1 MPAAHSHTQVGSPTL
16 RDIFALKC
24 PGASARDGRLRFH
37 QYRTEEDRSKRWCE
51 GTTRMHKGL
60 ASHGHSSSEQ
70 SRGVDRTHREAP
82 SRIHLNHATQETL
95 AVWWD
100 KVWHVE
106 HTTLDLLQQL
116 PQVVIVKRQSPLWV
130 GRTALIMGSG
140 IRGGLGR
147 GCGEVEKWNK
157 KVRQVGSP
165 PARRTGSHHSSTHLP
180 FGHHTS
186 RPVEGAVPDVG
197 SV

>member
-1 MPAAHSHTQVGSPTL
+1 VVCLQHTVSHTQVGSPTL
-16 RDIFALKC
+16 RDLFSLKC
-24 PGASARDGRLRFH
+24 PGASARDGRLRLH
-37 QYRTEEDRSKRWCE
+37 QYRAEENRSKRWCE

-60 ASHGHSSSEQ
+60 APHGHSSSEQ

-82 SRIHLNHATQETL
+82 SCIHLNHATQETL

-116 PQVVIVKRQSPLWV
+116 PQVVIIKRQSPLWV
-130 GRTALIMGSG
+130 GRTALIMG

-157 KVRQVGSP
+157 R
-165 PARRTGSHHSSTHLP
+165 
-180 FGHHTS
+180 
-186 RPVEGAVPDVG
+186 
-197 SV
+197 